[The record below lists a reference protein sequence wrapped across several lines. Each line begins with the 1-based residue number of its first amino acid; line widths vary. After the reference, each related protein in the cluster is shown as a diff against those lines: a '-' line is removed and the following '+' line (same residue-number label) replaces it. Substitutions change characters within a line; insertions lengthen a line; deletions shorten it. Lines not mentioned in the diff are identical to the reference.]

1 MTGNPDTLNNT
12 KENIMEKFNISES
25 GKVKNF
31 LGVYYERGRDAKVIR
46 AKITMEK
53 DLKKIVEGYENYTGN
68 DVKVQKTPGVP
79 GTTLS
84 KSDL

>member
-1 MTGNPDTLNNT
+1 M
-12 KENIMEKFNISES
+12 
-25 GKVKNF
+25 KNF